1 MYYSWVNNILGV
13 ISSSILVESS
23 VRPFVES

>member
-13 ISSSILVESS
+13 ISSPILVESS